1 MSVNLSL
8 IVLKLRFYK
17 NIPPNKSAFARCC
30 AQLALLNLTE
40 FELFD
45 LFLWLAIAIFTPL

>member
-1 MSVNLSL
+1 MT
-8 IVLKLRFYK
+8 
-17 NIPPNKSAFARCC
+17 C
-30 AQLALLNLTE
+30 AHLALLNLTE